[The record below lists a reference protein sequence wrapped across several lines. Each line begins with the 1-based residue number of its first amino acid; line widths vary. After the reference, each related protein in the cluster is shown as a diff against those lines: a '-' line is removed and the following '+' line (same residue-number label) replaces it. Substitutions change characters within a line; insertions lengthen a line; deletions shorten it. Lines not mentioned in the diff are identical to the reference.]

1 MVSAA
6 ATPPHPGTA
15 TTVVAIDKSTRAQ
28 NTPAL
33 RGSAVMGTSS
43 TQCCW
48 EPRDTESHL
57 LTDRY

>member
-15 TTVVAIDKSTRAQ
+15 TTVAIDKSTRAQ

-43 TQCCW
+43 TQCCR

-57 LTDRY
+57 LTDCY

>member
-6 ATPPHPGTA
+6 AIPPHPGTA
-15 TTVVAIDKSTRAQ
+15 KTVAIDKSARAQ

-33 RGSAVMGTSS
+33 RGLAVMGTFS
-43 TQCCW
+43 TQCCQ